1 MGLGILDSLGRKGRS
16 LLERTRGA
24 IRRWRG
30 LLLQWHLPVGFQR
43 LLGLEGLD
51 RQGGRD
57 NLIGLAVRLPPCY
70 ATPGASVPEGQ
81 LTCRR
86 KVIGCW
92 PMAWAS
98 PMLARMTSVNGFLI
112 P

>member
-1 MGLGILDSLGRKGRS
+1 MRGPPSLRS
-16 LLERTRGA
+16 LLSQQP
-24 IRRWRG
+24 
-30 LLLQWHLPVGFQR
+30 LLPTANSPV
-43 LLGLEGLD
+43 D
-51 RQGGRD
+51 
-57 NLIGLAVRLPPCY
+57 
-70 ATPGASVPEGQ
+70 GQ

-86 KVIGCW
+86 KVMGCW

>member
-1 MGLGILDSLGRKGRS
+1 MGSSLHPGQVGGGG
-16 LLERTRGA
+16 ERPA
-24 IRRWRG
+24 
-30 LLLQWHLPVGFQR
+30 QPPVPALP
-43 LLGLEGLD
+43 
-51 RQGGRD
+51 
-57 NLIGLAVRLPPCY
+57 A
-70 ATPGASVPEGQ
+70 ASAPDGQ

-86 KVIGCW
+86 KVMGCW

>member
-1 MGLGILDSLGRKGRS
+1 M
-16 LLERTRGA
+16 RGDG
-24 IRRWRG
+24 WPY
-30 LLLQWHLPVGFQR
+30 HLR
-43 LLGLEGLD
+43 L
-51 RQGGRD
+51 R
-57 NLIGLAVRLPPCY
+57 ALPA
-70 ATPGASVPEGQ
+70 ATAPKGQ

-112 P
+112 PCADRRQQVVRLSDPGFQRSCNAPTGY

>member
-1 MGLGILDSLGRKGRS
+1 MGTPGTGGGCYFNGTSLWDSGVCCVLR
-16 LLERTRGA
+16 E
-24 IRRWRG
+24 
-30 LLLQWHLPVGFQR
+30 
-43 LLGLEGLD
+43 LD
-51 RQGGRD
+51 RQGGRG
-57 NLIGLAVRLPPCY
+57 NVMGLAGWFPAVPV
-70 ATPGASVPEGQ
+70 ASVPEGQ

>member
-1 MGLGILDSLGRKGRS
+1 MRAIPGWAKGFQGSRPRARS
-16 LLERTRGA
+16 RDVGGN
-24 IRRWRG
+24 RG
-30 LLLQWHLPVGFQR
+30 LRP
-43 LLGLEGLD
+43 
-51 RQGGRD
+51 QGPSLWD
-57 NLIGLAVRLPPCY
+57 S
-70 ATPGASVPEGQ
+70 GACWVWMGWAGAQVEVTDSWWPSRARPSQPLEGQ
-81 LTCRR
+81 LTCLR